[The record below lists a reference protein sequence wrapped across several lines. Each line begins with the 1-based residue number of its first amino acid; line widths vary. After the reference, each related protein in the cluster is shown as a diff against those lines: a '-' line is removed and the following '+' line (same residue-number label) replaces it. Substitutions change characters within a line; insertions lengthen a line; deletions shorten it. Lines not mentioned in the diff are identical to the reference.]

1 MNRINEL
8 FESKSANVCSIF
20 LTAGFPNLNDTVSLV
35 PELEANGADIVE
47 IGMPFSDPLADG
59 ETIQESSL
67 VALKNGMTID
77 ILFQQIVAIRTVSQ
91 IPIVLMGYFNPVFK
105 YGLEKFLQKCELTG
119 VDGLIIPDISV
130 EEYEL
135 KYGDRVEKIKN
146 HSSTFIYYVSSA
158 STTGKTGAFA
168 DEQIRNFKKMKES
181 NVSIPILMGFGIYDQ
196 ATFQTACKYFN
207 GGIIGSAYIRSLS
220 KGISS
225 QDFMGTILKP

>member
-1 MNRINEL
+1 
-8 FESKSANVCSIF
+8 
-20 LTAGFPNLNDTVSLV
+20 
-35 PELEANGADIVE
+35 
-47 IGMPFSDPLADG
+47 
-59 ETIQESSL
+59 
-67 VALKNGMTID
+67 
-77 ILFQQIVAIRTVSQ
+77 
-91 IPIVLMGYFNPVFK
+91 MGYFNPVFK

-135 KYGDRVEKIKN
+135 KYGTVFKKYDVPLTFLVTPKTSEDRVEKIKN